1 MEGTGSTVG
10 KAGEG
15 PNCWGLPS
23 PDLFVKDFRL
33 LLGLLWEVMFFA
45 QMSDVSEQGF

>member
-1 MEGTGSTVG
+1 MERQVR
-10 KAGEG
+10 

-33 LLGLLWEVMFFA
+33 LLGLWEVMFFA